1 MRKTMAQLP
10 YHYGVKLRVFPSN
23 EQKRLIKLNSDA
35 SRFIYNEMN
44 GMNRELFAL
53 RQVKTPIKL
62 VQTRIETLKQRLKH
76 PAINISNIH
85 GWLNDKALDS
95 NMKVNA
101 IKNYR
106 TAWKNFRKV
115 HQAGTPVFHKKRTE
129 QKYQTS
135 NHYASKVE
143 TPNMLNGSIRLL
155 DDKHIQLSKL
165 GRLRFKGMPSKLIKR
180 KAKIRI
186 GTTTISMDATGRYY
200 ISLQLASDQPFVNLV
215 TSKSGAAIGI
225 DLNTDNFLT
234 DSSANVIANPRFY
247 RSIKG
252 KLAKAQR
259 TLSRRATRAKK
270 AHRSLRES
278 KNYQKQRQRVAIIQ
292 RKVANRRKNFLHLVS
307 TALIKNHDL
316 VVAEELRSKNL
327 LRNYALAMSIADVGW
342 RTLLGMLAYKADLYK
357 RQFVTVD
364 PRNTTQMCSTCS
376 FVMGTE
382 ATQKLILTDRQW
394 TCPRCAAYHV
404 RDHNA
409 AKNILAK
416 GLVTLTD

>member
-1 MRKTMAQLP
+1 MAQLP

-23 EQKRLIKLNSDA
+23 EQQRLIKLNSDA

-85 GWLNDKALDS
+85 GWLNDQALDS
-95 NMKVNA
+95 DMKANA

-115 HQAGTPVFHKKRTE
+115 HQVGTPVFHKKRTE

-143 TPNMLNGSIRLL
+143 TPNMLNGSVRLL
-155 DDKHIQLSKL
+155 DHKHIQLSKL
-165 GRLRFKGMPSKLIKR
+165 GRLRFKGMPAKLITR
-180 KAKIRI
+180 KSEIRI

-200 ISLQLASDQPFVNLV
+200 VSLQLASDQPFVNLV

-259 TLSRRATRAKK
+259 TLSRRALRAKK
-270 AHRSLRES
+270 AHRPLRES
-278 KNYQKQRQRVAIIQ
+278 KNYQKQRQRVATIQ
-292 RKVANRRKNFLHLVS
+292 RKIANRRKNFLHLVS

-327 LRNYALAMSIADVGW
+327 LRNHALAMSIADVGW

-357 RQFVTVD
+357 RHFVIVD
-364 PRNTTQMCSTCS
+364 PRNTTQTCSTCG

-382 ATQKLILTDRQW
+382 ATQKLTLANRQW

-416 GLVTLTD
+416 GLADLEEQ